1 MEAKINYALML
12 LSGNGCKQD
21 LELGRK
27 ELINAVNWEKYKCN
41 NEFR

>member
-27 ELINAVNWEKYKCN
+27 ELINEKVN
-41 NEFR
+41 FRTV